1 MAGSPSNP
9 PLPVS
14 ICRIADAILLFFFF
28 FISIAAPL
36 IDAQACVPSGFFPQV
51 LVEVKSWY
59 GREYGD
65 FLMIEKPGFFLGV
78 VWMEL
83 LFQWPLAVANVYG
96 IIRERWWYKTTCL
109 MYGVSTCTGMVS
121 THIHNTRKKK
131 SFFPFLSFYSCQFF
145 ALWCTS
151 FLRKK
156 ESELIF

>member
-1 MAGSPSNP
+1 MAGAPSNP

-121 THIHNTRKKK
+121 THIHNTREEK
-131 SFFPFLSFYSCQFF
+131 SFFFLFFLFIPANFSLFRAALFYG
-145 ALWCTS
+145 
-151 FLRKK
+151 KK
-156 ESELIF
+156 KAN